1 MTTVLDAIANLD
13 ILAQQVAY
21 SHPVGVYLLFFGI
34 VFFEST
40 FLPVSPF
47 LLGNGMVFSAGVLA
61 AAGSVSLVSVLLVLT
76 AAGVAGAGADYY
88 VGKQFGLLLFSKFPN
103 VDKKHLEQA
112 QEFYQKHGNKAIW
125 FSRFVTVARALV
137 PLVAGMAGME
147 QRRFWNQ
154 ILPSVSLWVLS
165 FTLAGYFLGH
175 IPVVK
180 HYFIWIALG
189 AVGLCLVT
197 VLIYSMKNQLRRI
210 LAAVFPERQTPPK

>member
-13 ILAQQVAY
+13 MLAQQVAY

-34 VFFEST
+34 IFFEST

-47 LLGNGMVFSAGVLA
+47 LLGNGLVFSAGVLA
-61 AAGSVSLVSVLLVLT
+61 AAGSVSLVPILLVLS

-88 VGKQFGLLLFSKFPN
+88 VGRQFGLLLFNKFPN
-103 VDKKHLEQA
+103 LDKKHFEQA
-112 QEFYQKHGNKAIW
+112 HEFYEKHGNKAIW

-137 PLVAGMAGME
+137 PLVAGMAGLE
-147 QRRFWNQ
+147 QRRFWKH
-154 ILPSVSLWVLS
+154 ILPSVVLWIVS

-175 IPVVK
+175 IPMVK
-180 HYFIWIALG
+180 HYFIWIAVG

-197 VLIYSMKNQLRRI
+197 ILIWGMKNQLRRI
-210 LAAVFPERQTPPK
+210 FATFFPRQRPPRN